1 MNISAA
7 IVTYNRLDFLK
18 RVLTALKGQTRKPDR
33 IIVVNNSSSD
43 GTVEYLATCTD
54 IEVITQDNTGS
65 SGGQFTSAKYCYE
78 TDSEWIW
85 LMDDDVLPRPDA
97 LENLIKDLDEK
108 RVHVP
113 LRINHDGSVNTGDTL
128 ELNYTNPFKSI
139 WKTINKNEIPEKPFI
154 KAQGISFEGP
164 IFHRNLI
171 TDIGLPEFGYFIYA
185 DDTDFFSRAMKSG
198 YSCYIVANSVLD
210 RLLPVPALGKF
221 DWKTYYI
228 IRNPILLDVLNA
240 PAYIRLIRPF
250 GYLLSWLMKA
260 NGLSEY
266 KTVFKAFFDGYF
278 YKQHPKNLEFDK
290 IRADR
295 NNK

>member
-43 GTVEYLATCTD
+43 GTAEYLATCTD

-113 LRINHDGSVNTGDTL
+113 LRINNDGSVNTGDTL

-154 KAQGISFEGP
+154 KAQGISFE
-164 IFHRNLI
+164 
-171 TDIGLPEFGYFIYA
+171 
-185 DDTDFFSRAMKSG
+185 
-198 YSCYIVANSVLD
+198 
-210 RLLPVPALGKF
+210 
-221 DWKTYYI
+221 
-228 IRNPILLDVLNA
+228 
-240 PAYIRLIRPF
+240 
-250 GYLLSWLMKA
+250 
-260 NGLSEY
+260 
-266 KTVFKAFFDGYF
+266 
-278 YKQHPKNLEFDK
+278 
-290 IRADR
+290 
-295 NNK
+295 